1 MSLSSNAHTDFK
13 FSQLYMFCI
22 HTLMFMICQSK
33 IDYLKMLDLMRK
45 SDLELAKFWRSLL
58 ASEVLAIHD

>member
-1 MSLSSNAHTDFK
+1 MSLSSNAHTNFK

-45 SDLELAKFWRSLL
+45 SDLELAKF
-58 ASEVLAIHD
+58 